1 MNIRNQRT
9 GRWLTYAAL
18 LLTVGGG
25 LMACREN
32 AIDDLKPEDS
42 AVYITNRDRSI
53 DFTQYRTFS
62 LPDSV
67 IIESNDSFTP
77 SLDATGS
84 QFVTSVASALTSRGF
99 RRVSQGQSADL
110 GVAVIRVDNR
120 YTGVGVN
127 PYSSY
132 YSNYWYGGGFG
143 GGGGLGGFNNPF
155 LYPSYYTYQVSDR
168 YWEVRV
174 VDLKNRP
181 TNTTNPD
188 QQQLQ
193 VIYSATVRGTEVTD
207 ATAAQQAVMALFSQS
222 PYLQVTP

>member
-1 MNIRNQRT
+1 MNMRKQQT

-42 AVYITNRDRSI
+42 AVYITNRDRSVN
-53 DFTQYRTFS
+53 FSQYRTFS

-67 IIESNDSFTP
+67 VIESNTSFTP
-77 SLDATGS
+77 SLNTTES
-84 QFVTSVASALTSRGF
+84 QFVTSVANELTARGF
-99 RRVSQGQSADL
+99 QRVSQGQASDL
-110 GVAVIRVDNR
+110 GVAVIRVNNR

-127 PYSSY
+127 PYGSY

-143 GGGGLGGFNNPF
+143 GGLGGFYDPF
-155 LYPSYYTYQVSDR
+155 LFPSYYTYQVSER
-168 YWEVRV
+168 YWEIRV

-193 VIYSATVRGTEVTD
+193 VIYSATVRGSEVTD
-207 ATAAQQAVMALFSQS
+207 APAAQQAVTALFSQS
-222 PYLQVTP
+222 PYLRATP

>member
-1 MNIRNQRT
+1 MNMWNQQT

-25 LMACREN
+25 LIACREN

-42 AVYITNRDRSI
+42 AVYITNRDRNVNFS
-53 DFTQYRTFS
+53 QYRTFS

-67 IIESNDSFTP
+67 VIESNTSFTP
-77 SLDATGS
+77 SLNTTEN
-84 QFVTSVASALTSRGF
+84 QFVTSVASAMTSRGF
-99 RRVSQGQSADL
+99 QRVSQGQSADL

-143 GGGGLGGFNNPF
+143 GGLGGFYDPF

-168 YWEVRV
+168 YWEIRI

-207 ATAAQQAVMALFSQS
+207 AAAAQQAVTALFNQS
-222 PYLQVTP
+222 TYLRATP

>member
-1 MNIRNQRT
+1 MYKQQT
-9 GRWLTYAAL
+9 GKWLTYVAL

-25 LMACREN
+25 LTACREN
-32 AIDDLKPEDS
+32 AISDLTPEDNT
-42 AVYITNRDRSI
+42 VYITNRDRSV

-67 IIESNDSFTP
+67 VIESNDRYTP
-77 SLDATGS
+77 SLNTTES
-84 QFVTSVASALTSRGF
+84 QFITSVASGLTSRGF
-99 RRVSQGQSADL
+99 QRVSQGQAADL

-127 PYSSY
+127 PYGSY

-143 GGGGLGGFNNPF
+143 GGLGGFYDPF
-155 LYPSYYTYQVSDR
+155 LSPSYYTYQVSDR
-168 YWEVRV
+168 YWEIRI

-181 TNTTNPD
+181 TGTTNPD

-193 VIYSATVRGTEVTD
+193 VIYSATVRGSEVTD
-207 ATAAQQAVMALFSQS
+207 ATAAQQAVTALLGQS
-222 PYLQVTP
+222 PYLQTTR